1 MGNTSSTISEYE
13 ERIRILEKRVLELEQ
28 KVFLDL
34 DNSVN
39 YLTINQ
45 RKYVHRAHTPPLLLK
60 HPDDID
66 SV

>member
-1 MGNTSSTISEYE
+1 MGNTSSTISNYE

-28 KVFLDL
+28 TVFLDL

-39 YLTINQ
+39 YLTNNQ
-45 RKYVHRAHTPPLLLK
+45 PKYVHQSHTPTLMLK
-60 HPDDID
+60 NPDTID